1 MGNERID
8 ETLRRAMKF
17 NALITRQNNYEQ
29 NKLEPEILEMSGA
42 VLSMLNRAKELGQ
55 NQLAK
60 QAEEIVK
67 VAKEQN
73 LAYTLSSSLGE
84 LPLAVLALAQRD
96 ASNLASETSSSHI
109 ARPCSWS
116 NSGPSSS
123 LGCSCSRS
131 ASQKEGRAKPELWRE
146 F

>member
-1 MGNERID
+1 MSK
-8 ETLRRAMKF
+8 AKKF
-17 NALITRQNNYEQ
+17 NALISKQNNYEE
-29 NKLEPEILEMSGA
+29 NKLEPEILEMSGS
-42 VLSMLNRAKELGQ
+42 VLSMLSRAKELGQ

-73 LAYTLSSSLGE
+73 LAYTLNSSIGE

-96 ASNLASETSSSHI
+96 ASNLASETSSSQI

-123 LGCSCSRS
+123 LGCSCS
-131 ASQKEGRAKPELWRE
+131 
-146 F
+146 